1 MLTRQEQILQ
11 NQTISV
17 AAGDAPGNAF
27 ISRPITWGNEAGW
40 VLVLRMGTPTGT
52 TPSLTI
58 EVDLSDN
65 GGAYTRVGAAITA
78 LTAGGTYVYAYAT
91 GTTQGA
97 IVPSPAAG
105 HTYSFQVKAT
115 LAGADNVVPSVF
127 VDLVALN

>member
-11 NQTISV
+11 NETVSV
-17 AAGDAPGNAF
+17 ASGAVVGTTF
-27 ISRPITWGNEAGW
+27 TSRPLPWGNEAGW
-40 VLVLRMGTPTGT
+40 VLIVRMGTPTGT

-65 GGAYTRVGAAITA
+65 GGAYTRVGGAITA
-78 LTAGGTYVYAYAT
+78 YTAAGTYVTAYAT

-115 LAGADNVVPSVF
+115 VANADNVVPNVF
-127 VDLVALN
+127 IDLVALN